1 MSRRVFFRD
10 NEAQGFSTYGLLL
23 DTLFRQLKA
32 VGVAGYFPYEYQ
44 EDMRCGYAELVSFF
58 GEEFGRL
65 AEQEGDT
72 SNLSILSKH
81 ASLRGLLLEKYR
93 KDNERYL
100 AARNSL
106 SIKSLKKAEEVNE
119 PSWDKLYASAEA
131 EDARR
136 EEGIRDS
143 GEGKH
148 DSAVVNSF
156 LAAING
162 AHAVDDSS
170 APVYV
175 EDDEE
180 PVGGYFSDEDG
191 EYSSE
196 LPEDDEDEYD
206 EEDSSELPDDD
217 EEGEEYNEDSLELP
231 DDDEEDSSE
240 LPEDDDEEYSSE
252 LPDDDDEYSSELLDD
267 DEEDSSELP
276 DDDEYDEDSSEL
288 PEDGDEDYSE
298 LPDDEEDGEDGLSE
312 LPEDDDDEYSSELPD
327 DEEDG
332 EDDFSEL
339 PGDDDDEGY
348 SSELPEDDDE
358 EDSSELPDDD
368 EYDDED
374 SSELPD
380 DDDYDEEDSSE
391 LPDDDDEYDE
401 DSSELPDDDDD
412 EYDED
417 SSELPDD
424 DDEYDE
430 DFSELPADDD
440 DEYDEE
446 DSSELPDDDDEDSSE
461 LPPDAEAGYSPKLSA
476 ERVVPNPRVYVA
488 PVVSNMVV
496 RPSYARG
503 IPGRE
508 TQEAVLDMMDRLANN
523 IKGWFSRL

>member
-1 MSRRVFFRD
+1 MSRRVFFKD
-10 NEAQGFSTYGLLL
+10 DEAQGFSTYGLLL

-58 GEEFGRL
+58 GEELGRL
-65 AEQEGDT
+65 AEQEGDA

-81 ASLRGLLLEKYR
+81 VSLRGLLLEKYR

-106 SIKSLKKAEEVNE
+106 SIKSLKRAEEVNE

-131 EDARR
+131 EDARG
-136 EEGIRDS
+136 EEGIEDS
-143 GEGKH
+143 GEGKP

-170 APVYV
+170 APAYV

-180 PVGGYFSDEDG
+180 PVGGYFSDEDE
-191 EYSSE
+191 EYPSE
-196 LPEDDEDEYD
+196 LPEDDEDE
-206 EEDSSELPDDD
+206 
-217 EEGEEYNEDSLELP
+217 EYNEDFLELL

-252 LPDDDDEYSSELLDD
+252 LPDD
-267 DEEDSSELP
+267 
-276 DDDEYDEDSSEL
+276 
-288 PEDGDEDYSE
+288 
-298 LPDDEEDGEDGLSE
+298 EEDGEDSLSE
-312 LPEDDDDEYSSELPD
+312 LP
-327 DEEDG
+327 
-332 EDDFSEL
+332 
-339 PGDDDDEGY
+339 DDDDEGY

-374 SSELPD
+374 FSELPD

-391 LPDDDDEYDE
+391 LPDDDEYDDE
-401 DSSELPDDDDD
+401 DSSELPDDDD
-412 EYDED
+412 YDGED

-424 DDEYDE
+424 DN
-430 DFSELPADDD
+430 
-440 DEYDEE
+440 E
-446 DSSELPDDDDEDSSE
+446 DSSELPDDDNEDSSE
-461 LPPDAEAGYSPKLSA
+461 LPAGYSSNLPAGRAVPKPS
-476 ERVVPNPRVYVA
+476 VYMA

-496 RPSYARG
+496 HPSYARG

-508 TQEAVLDMMDRLANN
+508 TQEAVLNMMDRLANN

>member
-1 MSRRVFFRD
+1 MSRRVFSRD
-10 NEAQGFSTYGLLL
+10 SEAQGFSTYGLLL

-81 ASLRGLLLEKYR
+81 VSLRGLLLEKYR

-106 SIKSLKKAEEVNE
+106 SIKSLKRAEEVNE
-119 PSWDKLYASAEA
+119 PSWDVLYASAEA

-143 GEGKH
+143 GEGKP

-180 PVGGYFSDEDG
+180 PVGGYFSDEDE
-191 EYSSE
+191 EY
-196 LPEDDEDEYD
+196 P
-206 EEDSSELPDDD
+206 SELPDDD
-217 EEGEEYNEDSLELP
+217 DDEYDEDSSELP

-252 LPDDDDEYSSELLDD
+252 LPDDDDEYSSELPDD
-267 DEEDSSELP
+267 DEDSSELP

-288 PEDGDEDYSE
+288 PEDDDEDYSE
-298 LPDDEEDGEDGLSE
+298 LPDDEEDGEDGF
-312 LPEDDDDEYSSELPD
+312 SELPD
-327 DEEDG
+327 
-332 EDDFSEL
+332 
-339 PGDDDDEGY
+339 DDDDEGY

-368 EYDDED
+368 EYDNED

>member
-1 MSRRVFFRD
+1 MSRRVFFKD

-23 DTLFRQLKA
+23 DTLFRQLKT

-81 ASLRGLLLEKYR
+81 VSLRGMLLEKYR

-131 EDARR
+131 EDARG
-136 EEGIRDS
+136 EEGIKDS
-143 GEGKH
+143 YEGKP

-170 APVYV
+170 APAYV

-180 PVGGYFSDEDG
+180 PVGGYFSDEDE
-191 EYSSE
+191 EY
-196 LPEDDEDEYD
+196 
-206 EEDSSELPDDD
+206 SSELPDDD
-217 EEGEEYNEDSLELP
+217 DEGYSSELP
-231 DDDEEDSSE
+231 DDD
-240 LPEDDDEEYSSE
+240 DDEYSSE
-252 LPDDDDEYSSELLDD
+252 LPDDDDEYSSEFPDDDD
-267 DEEDSSELP
+267 DEYSSELPEDDDEYSSELPDDDEDSSELSE

-288 PEDGDEDYSE
+288 PEDDDEYDEDS
-298 LPDDEEDGEDGLSE
+298 SE
-312 LPEDDDDEYSSELPD
+312 LPEDDEEGYSSELPED
-327 DEEDG
+327 DEDG
-332 EDDFSEL
+332 EDSLSEF
-339 PGDDDDEGY
+339 PDDDDDGGY

-358 EDSSELPDDD
+358 DSSELPEDDDDEDSSELPADDDD

-374 SSELPD
+374 SSELPEDD
-380 DDDYDEEDSSE
+380 DDDYD
-391 LPDDDDEYDE
+391 DE
-401 DSSELPDDDDD
+401 DSSELP
-412 EYDED
+412 
-417 SSELPDD
+417 
-424 DDEYDE
+424 
-430 DFSELPADDD
+430 D

-446 DSSELPDDDDEDSSE
+446 DSSELPDDEDSSG
-461 LPPDAEAGYSPKLSA
+461 LPAGYSSNLPAGRAVFK
-476 ERVVPNPRVYVA
+476 PRVYAA

>member
-23 DTLFRQLKA
+23 DTLFRQLKT

-81 ASLRGLLLEKYR
+81 VSLRGMLLEKYR

-131 EDARR
+131 EDARG
-136 EEGIRDS
+136 EEGIKGS
-143 GEGKH
+143 GEGKP

-170 APVYV
+170 APAYV

-180 PVGGYFSDEDG
+180 PVGGYFSDEDEEYSSELPDDDDDEYSSELPEDDD

-196 LPEDDEDEYD
+196 LPEDDEDG
-206 EEDSSELPDDD
+206 EDGLSELPDDD
-217 EEGEEYNEDSLELP
+217 EGYSSELLEDDGDPSELP
-231 DDDEEDSSE
+231 EDDDEDSSE
-240 LPEDDDEEYSSE
+240 LPEDDE
-252 LPDDDDEYSSELLDD
+252 
-267 DEEDSSELP
+267 
-276 DDDEYDEDSSEL
+276 
-288 PEDGDEDYSE
+288 GD
-298 LPDDEEDGEDGLSE
+298 P
-312 LPEDDDDEYSSELPD
+312 
-327 DEEDG
+327 
-332 EDDFSEL
+332 
-339 PGDDDDEGY
+339 
-348 SSELPEDDDE
+348 
-358 EDSSELPDDD
+358 
-368 EYDDED
+368 
-374 SSELPD
+374 
-380 DDDYDEEDSSE
+380 
-391 LPDDDDEYDE
+391 
-401 DSSELPDDDDD
+401 
-412 EYDED
+412 
-417 SSELPDD
+417 
-424 DDEYDE
+424 
-430 DFSELPADDD
+430 SELPADDD

-446 DSSELPDDDDEDSSE
+446 DSSELPDDEYDEEDSSELPADDDDEYDDEDSSE
-461 LPPDAEAGYSPKLSA
+461 LPEDDDDDYDEEDSSELPDDEYDEEDSSELPDDEDSSELPAGYSSNLPAGRAVSK
-476 ERVVPNPRVYVA
+476 PRVYAA

>member
-10 NEAQGFSTYGLLL
+10 SEAQGFSTYGLLL

-143 GEGKH
+143 GEGKP

-180 PVGGYFSDEDG
+180 PVGGYFSDEDE
-191 EYSSE
+191 EY
-196 LPEDDEDEYD
+196 P
-206 EEDSSELPDDD
+206 SELPDDD
-217 EEGEEYNEDSLELP
+217 EEDEEYNEDSLELP

-252 LPDDDDEYSSELLDD
+252 LPDDDDEYSSELPDD
-267 DEEDSSELP
+267 DEYSSELPDDDEYSSELP

-288 PEDGDEDYSE
+288 PEDDDEDYSE

-312 LPEDDDDEYSSELPD
+312 LPD
-327 DEEDG
+327 
-332 EDDFSEL
+332 
-339 PGDDDDEGY
+339 DDDDEGY

-380 DDDYDEEDSSE
+380 DDEYDEEDSSE

-401 DSSELPDDDDD
+401 DSSELPD
-412 EYDED
+412 
-417 SSELPDD
+417 DD

-461 LPPDAEAGYSPKLSA
+461 LPANGKAGYSPKLSA

-508 TQEAVLDMMDRLANN
+508 TQEAMLDMMDRLANN

>member
-23 DTLFRQLKA
+23 DTLFRQLKT

-81 ASLRGLLLEKYR
+81 VSLRGMLLEKYR

-131 EDARR
+131 EDARG
-136 EEGIRDS
+136 EEGIKDS
-143 GEGKH
+143 YEGKP

-170 APVYV
+170 APAYV

-180 PVGGYFSDEDG
+180 PVGGYFSDED
-191 EYSSE
+191 
-196 LPEDDEDEYD
+196 
-206 EEDSSELPDDD
+206 
-217 EEGEEYNEDSLELP
+217 
-231 DDDEEDSSE
+231 
-240 LPEDDDEEYSSE
+240 EEYSSE
-252 LPDDDDEYSSELLDD
+252 LPDDDDAEYSSELPDDDDDD
-267 DEEDSSELP
+267 DEYSSELSEDDDEYSSELP

-288 PEDGDEDYSE
+288 PEDEEEGYS
-298 LPDDEEDGEDGLSE
+298 SE
-312 LPEDDDDEYSSELPD
+312 LPEDD
-327 DEEDG
+327 EDG
-332 EDDFSEL
+332 EDNLSEF
-339 PGDDDDEGY
+339 PDDDDEGY
-348 SSELPEDDDE
+348 SSELPEDDEGDPSE
-358 EDSSELPDDD
+358 LPEDDDEDSSELPEDDDDEDSSELPADDDD

-374 SSELPD
+374 SSELPEDD

-391 LPDDDDEYDE
+391 LPDD
-401 DSSELPDDDDD
+401 
-412 EYDED
+412 
-417 SSELPDD
+417 
-424 DDEYDE
+424 
-430 DFSELPADDD
+430 
-440 DEYDEE
+440 EYDEE
-446 DSSELPDDDDEDSSE
+446 DSSELPDDEDSSE
-461 LPPDAEAGYSPKLSA
+461 LPAGYSSNLPAGRAVSK
-476 ERVVPNPRVYVA
+476 PRVYVA

>member
-23 DTLFRQLKA
+23 DTLFRQLKT

-81 ASLRGLLLEKYR
+81 VSLRGMLLEKYR

-131 EDARR
+131 EDARG
-136 EEGIRDS
+136 EEGIKGS
-143 GEGKH
+143 GEGKP

-170 APVYV
+170 APAYV

-180 PVGGYFSDEDG
+180 PVGGYFSDEDE

-196 LPEDDEDEYD
+196 LPD
-206 EEDSSELPDDD
+206 
-217 EEGEEYNEDSLELP
+217 
-231 DDDEEDSSE
+231 
-240 LPEDDDEEYSSE
+240 DDDEEYSSE
-252 LPDDDDEYSSELLDD
+252 LPDDD
-267 DEEDSSELP
+267 EDSSELSE

-288 PEDGDEDYSE
+288 PEDDDEYDEDSSE
-298 LPDDEEDGEDGLSE
+298 LPDDDEEGYSSELPEDDEDGKDGLSEFPDNDDDEGYSSELLEDDEGDPSE
-312 LPEDDDDEYSSELPD
+312 LPEDDD
-327 DEEDG
+327 ED
-332 EDDFSEL
+332 
-339 PGDDDDEGY
+339 

-358 EDSSELPDDD
+358 EDSSELPADDDD

-374 SSELPD
+374 SSELPEDD

-391 LPDDDDEYDE
+391 LPDD
-401 DSSELPDDDDD
+401 
-412 EYDED
+412 
-417 SSELPDD
+417 
-424 DDEYDE
+424 
-430 DFSELPADDD
+430 
-440 DEYDEE
+440 EYDEE
-446 DSSELPDDDDEDSSE
+446 DSSELPDDEDSSE
-461 LPPDAEAGYSPKLSA
+461 LPAGYSSNLPA
-476 ERVVPNPRVYVA
+476 GRVVSKPRVYAA

>member
-23 DTLFRQLKA
+23 DTLFRQLKT

-81 ASLRGLLLEKYR
+81 VSLRGMLLEKYR

-131 EDARR
+131 EDARG
-136 EEGIRDS
+136 EEGIEDS
-143 GEGKH
+143 GEGKP

-170 APVYV
+170 VPAYV

-180 PVGGYFSDEDG
+180 PVGGYFSDED
-191 EYSSE
+191 
-196 LPEDDEDEYD
+196 
-206 EEDSSELPDDD
+206 
-217 EEGEEYNEDSLELP
+217 
-231 DDDEEDSSE
+231 
-240 LPEDDDEEYSSE
+240 EEYSSE
-252 LPDDDDEYSSELLDD
+252 LPDDDDE
-267 DEEDSSELP
+267 EDSSEL
-276 DDDEYDEDSSEL
+276 SE
-288 PEDGDEDYSE
+288 
-298 LPDDEEDGEDGLSE
+298 
-312 LPEDDDDEYSSELPD
+312 DDDEYSSELPD
-327 DEEDG
+327 D
-332 EDDFSEL
+332 
-339 PGDDDDEGY
+339 DDDEY
-348 SSELPEDDDE
+348 SSELPE
-358 EDSSELPDDD
+358 
-368 EYDDED
+368 
-374 SSELPD
+374 
-380 DDDYDEEDSSE
+380 
-391 LPDDDDEYDE
+391 
-401 DSSELPDDDDD
+401 DDD

-430 DFSELPADDD
+430 DSSELPEDDDEGYSSELPEDDEGDPSELPEDDDEDSSELPEDDDEEDSSELPADDD

-446 DSSELPDDDDEDSSE
+446 DSSELPDDEYDEEDSSELPEDDDDEYDEEDSSELPDDEYDEEDSSELPDDEDSSE
-461 LPPDAEAGYSPKLSA
+461 LPAGYSSNLPA
-476 ERVVPNPRVYVA
+476 GRVVSKPRVYEA

>member
-32 VGVAGYFPYEYQ
+32 MGVAGYFPYEYQ

-143 GEGKH
+143 GEGKP

-170 APVYV
+170 APAYV

-180 PVGGYFSDEDG
+180 PVGGYFSDEDEEYPSELPEDDEEDYDEEDSSELPEDDDG
-191 EYSSE
+191 EEDGEYSSELPDDDDEYSSE
-196 LPEDDEDEYD
+196 LPEDDDEY
-206 EEDSSELPDDD
+206 
-217 EEGEEYNEDSLELP
+217 
-231 DDDEEDSSE
+231 SSE

-252 LPDDDDEYSSELLDD
+252 LPEDD
-267 DEEDSSELP
+267 DEE
-276 DDDEYDEDSSEL
+276 
-288 PEDGDEDYSE
+288 YS
-298 LPDDEEDGEDGLSE
+298 SE
-312 LPEDDDDEYSSELPD
+312 LPEDDDEGDPSELPD

-339 PGDDDDEGY
+339 PDDDDEG
-348 SSELPEDDDE
+348 
-358 EDSSELPDDD
+358 
-368 EYDDED
+368 
-374 SSELPD
+374 
-380 DDDYDEEDSSE
+380 
-391 LPDDDDEYDE
+391 
-401 DSSELPDDDDD
+401 
-412 EYDED
+412 
-417 SSELPDD
+417 
-424 DDEYDE
+424 
-430 DFSELPADDD
+430 
-440 DEYDEE
+440 
-446 DSSELPDDDDEDSSE
+446 
-461 LPPDAEAGYSPKLSA
+461 
-476 ERVVPNPRVYVA
+476 
-488 PVVSNMVV
+488 
-496 RPSYARG
+496 
-503 IPGRE
+503 
-508 TQEAVLDMMDRLANN
+508 
-523 IKGWFSRL
+523 

>member
-23 DTLFRQLKA
+23 DTLFRQLKT

-81 ASLRGLLLEKYR
+81 VSLRGMLLEKYR

-131 EDARR
+131 EDARG
-136 EEGIRDS
+136 EEGIEDS
-143 GEGKH
+143 GEGKP

-170 APVYV
+170 APAYV

-180 PVGGYFSDEDG
+180 PVGGYFSDEDE
-191 EYSSE
+191 EY
-196 LPEDDEDEYD
+196 
-206 EEDSSELPDDD
+206 SSELPDDD
-217 EEGEEYNEDSLELP
+217 DDEYSSELP
-231 DDDEEDSSE
+231 DDD
-240 LPEDDDEEYSSE
+240 DDEYSSE
-252 LPDDDDEYSSELLDD
+252 LPDDDDEYSSELPDD
-267 DEEDSSELP
+267 DEDSSELSEDDDEYDEDSSELP
-276 DDDEYDEDSSEL
+276 EDDDEYDEDSSEL
-288 PEDGDEDYSE
+288 PEDGEEGYSSE
-298 LPDDEEDGEDGLSE
+298 LPEDDEDGKDGLSEFPDNDDDEGYSSELLEDDEGDPSE
-312 LPEDDDDEYSSELPD
+312 LPEDDD
-327 DEEDG
+327 ED
-332 EDDFSEL
+332 
-339 PGDDDDEGY
+339 

-358 EDSSELPDDD
+358 EDSSELPADDDD

-374 SSELPD
+374 SSELPEDD

-391 LPDDDDEYDE
+391 LPDD
-401 DSSELPDDDDD
+401 
-412 EYDED
+412 
-417 SSELPDD
+417 
-424 DDEYDE
+424 
-430 DFSELPADDD
+430 
-440 DEYDEE
+440 EYDEE
-446 DSSELPDDDDEDSSE
+446 DSSELPDDEDSSE
-461 LPPDAEAGYSPKLSA
+461 LPAGYSSNLPA
-476 ERVVPNPRVYVA
+476 GRVVSKPRVYAA

>member
-23 DTLFRQLKA
+23 DTLFRQLKT

-81 ASLRGLLLEKYR
+81 VSLRGMLLEKYR

-131 EDARR
+131 EDARG
-136 EEGIRDS
+136 EEGIKDS
-143 GEGKH
+143 DEGKP

-162 AHAVDDSS
+162 AHAVDASS
-170 APVYV
+170 APAYV

-180 PVGGYFSDEDG
+180 PVGGYFSDEDE

-196 LPEDDEDEYD
+196 LPD
-206 EEDSSELPDDD
+206 
-217 EEGEEYNEDSLELP
+217 
-231 DDDEEDSSE
+231 
-240 LPEDDDEEYSSE
+240 DDDEEYSSE
-252 LPDDDDEYSSELLDD
+252 LPDDDDEEY
-267 DEEDSSELP
+267 SSELP
-276 DDDEYDEDSSEL
+276 DDDDEEYS
-288 PEDGDEDYSE
+288 SE
-298 LPDDEEDGEDGLSE
+298 LPDDDDDGDSLELSE
-312 LPEDDDDEYSSELPD
+312 DDDEYSSELPD
-327 DEEDG
+327 DDDEDS
-332 EDDFSEL
+332 SEL
-339 PGDDDDEGY
+339 PDDDDDEGY
-348 SSELPEDDDE
+348 SSELLEDDEGDP
-358 EDSSELPDDD
+358 SELPED
-368 EYDDED
+368 DDED
-374 SSELPD
+374 SSELPEDDEGDPSEFPADD

-391 LPDDDDEYDE
+391 LPDDE
-401 DSSELPDDDDD
+401 DSSELP
-412 EYDED
+412 
-417 SSELPDD
+417 
-424 DDEYDE
+424 
-430 DFSELPADDD
+430 D

-446 DSSELPDDDDEDSSE
+446 DSSELPDDEYDEEDSSELPDDEDSSE
-461 LPPDAEAGYSPKLSA
+461 LPAGYSSNLPAGRAVPK
-476 ERVVPNPRVYVA
+476 PRVYAA

>member
-23 DTLFRQLKA
+23 DTLFRQLKT

-81 ASLRGLLLEKYR
+81 VSLRGMLLEKYR

-131 EDARR
+131 EDARG
-136 EEGIRDS
+136 EEGIKGS
-143 GEGKH
+143 GEGKP

-170 APVYV
+170 APAYV

-180 PVGGYFSDEDG
+180 PVGGYFSDED
-191 EYSSE
+191 
-196 LPEDDEDEYD
+196 
-206 EEDSSELPDDD
+206 
-217 EEGEEYNEDSLELP
+217 
-231 DDDEEDSSE
+231 
-240 LPEDDDEEYSSE
+240 EEYSSE
-252 LPDDDDEYSSELLDD
+252 LPDDDDDEYSSELPDDDDDD
-267 DEEDSSELP
+267 DEYSSELPDDDEYSSELSEDDDEYSSELP

-288 PEDGDEDYSE
+288 PEDEEEGYS
-298 LPDDEEDGEDGLSE
+298 SE
-312 LPEDDDDEYSSELPD
+312 LPEDD
-327 DEEDG
+327 EDG
-332 EDDFSEL
+332 EDNLSEF
-339 PGDDDDEGY
+339 PDDDDEGY
-348 SSELPEDDDE
+348 SSELPEDDEGDPSE
-358 EDSSELPDDD
+358 LPEDDDEDSSELPEDDDDEDSSELPADDDD

-374 SSELPD
+374 SSELPEDD

-391 LPDDDDEYDE
+391 LPE
-401 DSSELPDDDDD
+401 
-412 EYDED
+412 
-417 SSELPDD
+417 
-424 DDEYDE
+424 
-430 DFSELPADDD
+430 DD

-446 DSSELPDDDDEDSSE
+446 DSSELPDDEYDEEDSSELPDDEDSSE
-461 LPPDAEAGYSPKLSA
+461 LPAGYSSNLPA
-476 ERVVPNPRVYVA
+476 GRVVSKPRVYAA

>member
-23 DTLFRQLKA
+23 DTLFRQLKT

-81 ASLRGLLLEKYR
+81 VSLRGMLLEKYR

-131 EDARR
+131 EDARG
-136 EEGIRDS
+136 EEGIKDS
-143 GEGKH
+143 GEGKP

-170 APVYV
+170 APAYV

-180 PVGGYFSDEDG
+180 PVGGYFSDED
-191 EYSSE
+191 
-196 LPEDDEDEYD
+196 
-206 EEDSSELPDDD
+206 
-217 EEGEEYNEDSLELP
+217 
-231 DDDEEDSSE
+231 
-240 LPEDDDEEYSSE
+240 EEYSSE
-252 LPDDDDEYSSELLDD
+252 LPDDDDDEYSSELPDDDD
-267 DEEDSSELP
+267 DEYSSELPDDDDDDDEYSSELPDDDEYSSELSEDDDEYSSELP

-288 PEDGDEDYSE
+288 PEDEEEGYSSE
-298 LPDDEEDGEDGLSE
+298 LPEDDEDGEDNLSEFPDDDDEGYPSELPEDDEGDPSE
-312 LPEDDDDEYSSELPD
+312 LPEDDD
-327 DEEDG
+327 ED
-332 EDDFSEL
+332 
-339 PGDDDDEGY
+339 

-358 EDSSELPDDD
+358 EDSSELPADDD
-368 EYDDED
+368 DDYDEED
-374 SSELPD
+374 SSELPEDDDDDYDEEDSSELPEDD

-391 LPDDDDEYDE
+391 LPDDE
-401 DSSELPDDDDD
+401 DSSELP
-412 EYDED
+412 
-417 SSELPDD
+417 
-424 DDEYDE
+424 
-430 DFSELPADDD
+430 
-440 DEYDEE
+440 
-446 DSSELPDDDDEDSSE
+446 
-461 LPPDAEAGYSPKLSA
+461 AGYSSNLPA
-476 ERVVPNPRVYVA
+476 GRVVSKPRVYAA

>member
-23 DTLFRQLKA
+23 DTLFRQLKT

-81 ASLRGLLLEKYR
+81 VSLRGMLLEKYR

-131 EDARR
+131 EDVRG
-136 EEGIRDS
+136 EEGIKDS
-143 GEGKH
+143 YEGKP

-170 APVYV
+170 APAYV

-180 PVGGYFSDEDG
+180 PVGGYFSDED
-191 EYSSE
+191 
-196 LPEDDEDEYD
+196 
-206 EEDSSELPDDD
+206 
-217 EEGEEYNEDSLELP
+217 
-231 DDDEEDSSE
+231 
-240 LPEDDDEEYSSE
+240 EEYSSE
-252 LPDDDDEYSSELLDD
+252 LPDDDDEEYSSELPEDD
-267 DEEDSSELP
+267 DEYSSELPDDDDDGDSSELSE

-288 PEDGDEDYSE
+288 PEDDEEYGEDSLE
-298 LPDDEEDGEDGLSE
+298 LPEDDEDGEDGLSE
-312 LPEDDDDEYSSELPD
+312 LPD
-327 DEEDG
+327 
-332 EDDFSEL
+332 
-339 PGDDDDEGY
+339 DDDDEGY
-348 SSELPEDDDE
+348 SSELLEDDEGDPSELPEDDDEDSSELPEDDDEYDE
-358 EDSSELPDDD
+358 EDSSELPDD
-368 EYDDED
+368 EYDEED
-374 SSELPD
+374 SSELPEDD

-391 LPDDDDEYDE
+391 LPDDE
-401 DSSELPDDDDD
+401 DSSELP
-412 EYDED
+412 
-417 SSELPDD
+417 
-424 DDEYDE
+424 
-430 DFSELPADDD
+430 
-440 DEYDEE
+440 
-446 DSSELPDDDDEDSSE
+446 
-461 LPPDAEAGYSPKLSA
+461 AGYSSNLPAGRAVPK
-476 ERVVPNPRVYVA
+476 PRVYAA

>member
-10 NEAQGFSTYGLLL
+10 SEAQGFSTYGLLL

-58 GEEFGRL
+58 GEGFGRL

-143 GEGKH
+143 GEGKP

-180 PVGGYFSDEDG
+180 PVGGYFSDED
-191 EYSSE
+191 
-196 LPEDDEDEYD
+196 
-206 EEDSSELPDDD
+206 
-217 EEGEEYNEDSLELP
+217 
-231 DDDEEDSSE
+231 
-240 LPEDDDEEYSSE
+240 EEYSSE
-252 LPDDDDEYSSELLDD
+252 LPDDDD
-267 DEEDSSELP
+267 
-276 DDDEYDEDSSEL
+276 
-288 PEDGDEDYSE
+288 
-298 LPDDEEDGEDGLSE
+298 
-312 LPEDDDDEYSSELPD
+312 
-327 DEEDG
+327 
-332 EDDFSEL
+332 
-339 PGDDDDEGY
+339 
-348 SSELPEDDDE
+348 
-358 EDSSELPDDD
+358 
-368 EYDDED
+368 YDDED

-380 DDDYDEEDSSE
+380 DDDYDDEGSSE
-391 LPDDDDEYDE
+391 LP
-401 DSSELPDDDDD
+401 
-412 EYDED
+412 
-417 SSELPDD
+417 
-424 DDEYDE
+424 
-430 DFSELPADDD
+430 DDD

-446 DSSELPDDDDEDSSE
+446 DSSELPDDDEDDFSE
-461 LPPDAEAGYSPKLSA
+461 LSADNEAGYSPKLSA
-476 ERVVPNPRVYVA
+476 ERVVPNPSVYVA

>member
-23 DTLFRQLKA
+23 DTLFRQLKT

-81 ASLRGLLLEKYR
+81 VSLRGMLLEKYR

-131 EDARR
+131 EDARG
-136 EEGIRDS
+136 EEGIKDY
-143 GEGKH
+143 GKGKP

-170 APVYV
+170 APAYV

-180 PVGGYFSDEDG
+180 PVGGYFSDEDE

-196 LPEDDEDEYD
+196 LPD
-206 EEDSSELPDDD
+206 
-217 EEGEEYNEDSLELP
+217 
-231 DDDEEDSSE
+231 
-240 LPEDDDEEYSSE
+240 DDDEEYSSE
-252 LPDDDDEYSSELLDD
+252 LPDDDDDEYSSEL
-267 DEEDSSELP
+267 
-276 DDDEYDEDSSEL
+276 
-288 PEDGDEDYSE
+288 PE
-298 LPDDEEDGEDGLSE
+298 
-312 LPEDDDDEYSSELPD
+312 DDDEYSSELPD
-327 DEEDG
+327 D
-332 EDDFSEL
+332 
-339 PGDDDDEGY
+339 
-348 SSELPEDDDE
+348 
-358 EDSSELPDDD
+358 
-368 EYDDED
+368 DED
-374 SSELPD
+374 SSELSED
-380 DDDYDEEDSSE
+380 DDEYDEDSSE

-401 DSSELPDDDDD
+401 DSSELPDDDEEGYSSELPEDD
-412 EYDED
+412 EDGEDGLSEFPDDDDEGYSSELPEDDDED
-417 SSELPDD
+417 SSELPEDDDDEDSSELPADD
-424 DDEYDE
+424 DDEYDDE
-430 DFSELPADDD
+430 DSSELPEDDDDDYDDEDSSELPD

-446 DSSELPDDDDEDSSE
+446 DSSELPDDEDSSE
-461 LPPDAEAGYSPKLSA
+461 LPAGYSSNLPAGRAVPK
-476 ERVVPNPRVYVA
+476 PRVYAA

>member
-10 NEAQGFSTYGLLL
+10 SEAQGFSTYGLLL

-32 VGVAGYFPYEYQ
+32 MGVAGYFPYEYQ

-81 ASLRGLLLEKYR
+81 VSLRGLLLEKYR

-106 SIKSLKKAEEVNE
+106 SIKSLKKAEEANE

-131 EDARR
+131 EDARG
-136 EEGIRDS
+136 EEGIKDS
-143 GEGKH
+143 GEGKP
-148 DSAVVNSF
+148 DSAVVSSF

-170 APVYV
+170 APAYV

-180 PVGGYFSDEDG
+180 SVGGYFSDEDE
-191 EYSSE
+191 EY
-196 LPEDDEDEYD
+196 P
-206 EEDSSELPDDD
+206 SELPDDD
-217 EEGEEYNEDSLELP
+217 E
-231 DDDEEDSSE
+231 
-240 LPEDDDEEYSSE
+240 DEEYSSE
-252 LPDDDDEYSSELLDD
+252 LSDDDE
-267 DEEDSSELP
+267 
-276 DDDEYDEDSSEL
+276 
-288 PEDGDEDYSE
+288 
-298 LPDDEEDGEDGLSE
+298 GE
-312 LPEDDDDEYSSELPD
+312 EYSSELPD

-332 EDDFSEL
+332 EGGLSEL
-339 PGDDDDEGY
+339 PDDDDDDEY
-348 SSELPEDDDE
+348 SSELPEDDE
-358 EDSSELPDDD
+358 EDSSELPADDDD
-368 EYDDED
+368 EYDDEY
-374 SSELPD
+374 SSELPAD
-380 DDDYDEEDSSE
+380 EEYDEEDSSE
-391 LPDDDDEYDE
+391 LPADDDDDYDEDSSELPDDDDDEYDE

-424 DDEYDE
+424 D
-430 DFSELPADDD
+430 
-440 DEYDEE
+440 EE
-446 DSSELPDDDDEDSSE
+446 DSSELPA
-461 LPPDAEAGYSPKLSA
+461 DAEAGYSSKLPVG
-476 ERVVPNPRVYVA
+476 RVVSKPSVYVA

-496 RPSYARG
+496 RPNYARG

-508 TQEAVLDMMDRLANN
+508 TQEALLDMMDRLANN

>member
-10 NEAQGFSTYGLLL
+10 SEAQGFSTYGLLL

-58 GEEFGRL
+58 GEGFGRL

-143 GEGKH
+143 GEGKP

-180 PVGGYFSDEDG
+180 PVGGYFSDEDEEYSSELPDDDDYDDEDSSELPEDDDG
-191 EYSSE
+191 EEDGEYSSELPGDDDEYSSE
-196 LPEDDEDEYD
+196 LPEDDDEY
-206 EEDSSELPDDD
+206 
-217 EEGEEYNEDSLELP
+217 
-231 DDDEEDSSE
+231 SSE

-252 LPDDDDEYSSELLDD
+252 LPEDDDE
-267 DEEDSSELP
+267 
-276 DDDEYDEDSSEL
+276 
-288 PEDGDEDYSE
+288 GD
-298 LPDDEEDGEDGLSE
+298 P
-312 LPEDDDDEYSSELPD
+312 SELPD

-339 PGDDDDEGY
+339 LDDDDEGY

-358 EDSSELPDDD
+358 EDPSELPADDD
-368 EYDDED
+368 E
-374 SSELPD
+374 
-380 DDDYDEEDSSE
+380 
-391 LPDDDDEYDE
+391 
-401 DSSELPDDDDD
+401 
-412 EYDED
+412 
-417 SSELPDD
+417 
-424 DDEYDE
+424 E

-446 DSSELPDDDDEDSSE
+446 DSSELPEDDEYDEDSSE
-461 LPPDAEAGYSPKLSA
+461 LPDDDDYDDEGSSELPDDDDEYDEEDSSELPDDDEDDFSELSADNEAGYSPKLSA
-476 ERVVPNPRVYVA
+476 ERVVPNPSVYVA

>member
-10 NEAQGFSTYGLLL
+10 SEAQGFSTYGLLL

-58 GEEFGRL
+58 GEGFGRL

-143 GEGKH
+143 GEGKP

-170 APVYV
+170 APAYV

-180 PVGGYFSDEDG
+180 PVDGYFSDEDE
-191 EYSSE
+191 EY
-196 LPEDDEDEYD
+196 P
-206 EEDSSELPDDD
+206 SELPDD
-217 EEGEEYNEDSLELP
+217 
-231 DDDEEDSSE
+231 
-240 LPEDDDEEYSSE
+240 DDDEEYSSE
-252 LPDDDDEYSSELLDD
+252 LPDDDE
-267 DEEDSSELP
+267 DEEYSSELP
-276 DDDEYDEDSSEL
+276 DDDEDEEYS
-288 PEDGDEDYSE
+288 SE
-298 LPDDEEDGEDGLSE
+298 LPDDDEGE
-312 LPEDDDDEYSSELPD
+312 EYSSELPD

-332 EDDFSEL
+332 EGGLSEL
-339 PGDDDDEGY
+339 PDDDDDDEY
-348 SSELPEDDDE
+348 SSELPEDDE
-358 EDSSELPDDD
+358 EDS
-368 EYDDED
+368 
-374 SSELPD
+374 
-380 DDDYDEEDSSE
+380 
-391 LPDDDDEYDE
+391 
-401 DSSELPDDDDD
+401 
-412 EYDED
+412 
-417 SSELPDD
+417 
-424 DDEYDE
+424 
-430 DFSELPADDD
+430 SELPADDD

-446 DSSELPDDDDEDSSE
+446 DSSELPADEEYDEEDSSELPADDDDDYDEDSSE
-461 LPPDAEAGYSPKLSA
+461 LPDDDDDEYDEDPSELPGDDEYDEDLSELPADDDDEYDEDSSELPDDDEEDSSELPANGKAGYSPKLSA
-476 ERVVPNPRVYVA
+476 ERVVPNPSVYVA

>member
-10 NEAQGFSTYGLLL
+10 SEAQGFSTYGLLL

-58 GEEFGRL
+58 GEGFGRL

-143 GEGKH
+143 GEGKP

-170 APVYV
+170 APAYV

-180 PVGGYFSDEDG
+180 PVDGYFSDEDE
-191 EYSSE
+191 EY
-196 LPEDDEDEYD
+196 P
-206 EEDSSELPDDD
+206 SELPDD
-217 EEGEEYNEDSLELP
+217 
-231 DDDEEDSSE
+231 
-240 LPEDDDEEYSSE
+240 DDDEEYSSE
-252 LPDDDDEYSSELLDD
+252 LPDDDE
-267 DEEDSSELP
+267 DEEYSSELP
-276 DDDEYDEDSSEL
+276 DDDEGEEYSSEL
-288 PEDGDEDYSE
+288 R
-298 LPDDEEDGEDGLSE
+298 DDEEDGEGGLSE
-312 LPEDDDDEYSSELPD
+312 LPDDDDDDEYSSELP
-327 DEEDG
+327 E
-332 EDDFSEL
+332 
-339 PGDDDDEGY
+339 
-348 SSELPEDDDE
+348 DDE
-358 EDSSELPDDD
+358 EDS
-368 EYDDED
+368 
-374 SSELPD
+374 
-380 DDDYDEEDSSE
+380 
-391 LPDDDDEYDE
+391 
-401 DSSELPDDDDD
+401 
-412 EYDED
+412 
-417 SSELPDD
+417 
-424 DDEYDE
+424 
-430 DFSELPADDD
+430 SELPADDD

-446 DSSELPDDDDEDSSE
+446 DSSELPADEEYDEEDSSELPADDDDDYDEDSSE
-461 LPPDAEAGYSPKLSA
+461 LPDDDDDEYDEDPSELPGDDEYDEDLSELPADDDDEYDEDSSELPDDDEEDSSELPANGKAGYSPKLSA
-476 ERVVPNPRVYVA
+476 ERVVPNPSVYVA

-508 TQEAVLDMMDRLANN
+508 IQEALLDMMDRLANN

>member
-10 NEAQGFSTYGLLL
+10 DEAQGFSTYGLLL

-81 ASLRGLLLEKYR
+81 VSLRGLLLEKYR
-93 KDNERYL
+93 KGNERYL

-143 GEGKH
+143 GEGKP

-156 LAAING
+156 LAAIKG
-162 AHAVDDSS
+162 AHAVDDSV
-170 APVYV
+170 APEYV
-175 EDDEE
+175 EEDDEE
-180 PVGGYFSDEDG
+180 PVSGYSSEEDWGEDDDPSVLPADEDEEEGEEEDG
-191 EYSSE
+191 EDDEGYDVLPADGDEEEDPSVLPEDEDEGYSSE
-196 LPEDDEDEYD
+196 LPEDE
-206 EEDSSELPDDD
+206 
-217 EEGEEYNEDSLELP
+217 
-231 DDDEEDSSE
+231 
-240 LPEDDDEEYSSE
+240 DDEEYSSE
-252 LPDDDDEYSSELLDD
+252 LPADD
-267 DEEDSSELP
+267 DEEDSSV
-276 DDDEYDEDSSEL
+276 
-288 PEDGDEDYSE
+288 
-298 LPDDEEDGEDGLSE
+298 
-312 LPEDDDDEYSSELPD
+312 LPEDDDEDDEEYSSELPA
-327 DEEDG
+327 
-332 EDDFSEL
+332 
-339 PGDDDDEGY
+339 DDDSDEDAGY

-358 EDSSELPDDD
+358 DDYSTLPEDEDD
-368 EYDDED
+368 E
-374 SSELPD
+374 
-380 DDDYDEEDSSE
+380 
-391 LPDDDDEYDE
+391 EY
-401 DSSELPDDDDD
+401 S
-412 EYDED
+412 
-417 SSELPDD
+417 
-424 DDEYDE
+424 
-430 DFSELPADDD
+430 SELPADDD
-440 DEYDEE
+440 DEEY
-446 DSSELPDDDDEDSSE
+446 SSELPADEDAEEDDGYSSELPEDDDEDYSSE
-461 LPPDAEAGYSPKLSA
+461 LPEDEDEDYSSELPADDDEDYYSELPEDDDDGDSGVLPDDDSEPAPFKPAPQPKAYTSPMMSYS
-476 ERVVPNPRVYVA
+476 A
-488 PVVSNMVV
+488 PVSSMVV

>member
-23 DTLFRQLKA
+23 DTLFRQLKT

-81 ASLRGLLLEKYR
+81 VSLRGMLLEKYR

-131 EDARR
+131 EDARG
-136 EEGIRDS
+136 EEGIKGS
-143 GEGKH
+143 GEGKP

-170 APVYV
+170 APAYV

-180 PVGGYFSDEDG
+180 PVGGYFSDEDE

-196 LPEDDEDEYD
+196 LPD
-206 EEDSSELPDDD
+206 
-217 EEGEEYNEDSLELP
+217 
-231 DDDEEDSSE
+231 
-240 LPEDDDEEYSSE
+240 DDDEEYSSE
-252 LPDDDDEYSSELLDD
+252 LPDDDDDEYSSELPEDD
-267 DEEDSSELP
+267 DEYSSELP

-288 PEDGDEDYSE
+288 PEDEEEGYS
-298 LPDDEEDGEDGLSE
+298 SE
-312 LPEDDDDEYSSELPD
+312 LPEDD
-327 DEEDG
+327 EDG
-332 EDDFSEL
+332 EDNLSEF
-339 PGDDDDEGY
+339 PDDDDEGY
-348 SSELPEDDDE
+348 SSELPEDDEGDPSE
-358 EDSSELPDDD
+358 LPEDDDEDSSELPEDDDDEDSSELPADDDD

-374 SSELPD
+374 SSELPEDD

-391 LPDDDDEYDE
+391 LPDD
-401 DSSELPDDDDD
+401 
-412 EYDED
+412 
-417 SSELPDD
+417 
-424 DDEYDE
+424 
-430 DFSELPADDD
+430 
-440 DEYDEE
+440 EYDEE
-446 DSSELPDDDDEDSSE
+446 DSSELPDDEDSSE
-461 LPPDAEAGYSPKLSA
+461 LPAGYSSNLPA
-476 ERVVPNPRVYVA
+476 GRVVSKPRVYAA

>member
-23 DTLFRQLKA
+23 DTLFRQLKV

-81 ASLRGLLLEKYR
+81 ASLRGMLLEKYR

-106 SIKSLKKAEEVNE
+106 SIKSLKKVEEVNE

-131 EDARR
+131 EDARG
-136 EEGIRDS
+136 EEGIKDS
-143 GEGKH
+143 GEGKP

-170 APVYV
+170 APAYV

-180 PVGGYFSDEDG
+180 PVGGYFSDEDEDG
-191 EYSSE
+191 FSELPDDDEEYSSE
-196 LPEDDEDEYD
+196 LPDDEEYDEEYSSELPDDDDDGEDGFSELPDYEEYDEEDSSELPDDEEYD

-217 EEGEEYNEDSLELP
+217 EEDGFSEHPDVEEY
-231 DDDEEDSSE
+231 DEEDSSE
-240 LPEDDDEEYSSE
+240 LPDDEEDYSELPDDEEYDEEYSSE
-252 LPDDDDEYSSELLDD
+252 LPDDEEYDEDSSELPD
-267 DEEDSSELP
+267 DEEYDEDSSELP

-288 PEDGDEDYSE
+288 PA
-298 LPDDEEDGEDGLSE
+298 
-312 LPEDDDDEYSSELPD
+312 
-327 DEEDG
+327 
-332 EDDFSEL
+332 
-339 PGDDDDEGY
+339 
-348 SSELPEDDDE
+348 DDDE
-358 EDSSELPDDD
+358 E
-368 EYDDED
+368 
-374 SSELPD
+374 
-380 DDDYDEEDSSE
+380 YDEEDSSE
-391 LPDDDDEYDE
+391 LPDDEYDE
-401 DSSELPDDDDD
+401 DSSELPDD
-412 EYDED
+412 E
-417 SSELPDD
+417 
-424 DDEYDE
+424 
-430 DFSELPADDD
+430 
-440 DEYDEE
+440 
-446 DSSELPDDDDEDSSE
+446 
-461 LPPDAEAGYSPKLSA
+461 EAGYSPKLPA
-476 ERVVPNPRVYVA
+476 EKFVPKPSVYVA

>member
-23 DTLFRQLKA
+23 DTLFRQLKT

-81 ASLRGLLLEKYR
+81 VSLRGMLLEKYR

-100 AARNSL
+100 VARNSL

-131 EDARR
+131 EDARG
-136 EEGIRDS
+136 EEGIKGS
-143 GEGKH
+143 GEGKP

-170 APVYV
+170 APAYV

-180 PVGGYFSDEDG
+180 PVGRYFSDEDE

-196 LPEDDEDEYD
+196 LPD
-206 EEDSSELPDDD
+206 
-217 EEGEEYNEDSLELP
+217 
-231 DDDEEDSSE
+231 
-240 LPEDDDEEYSSE
+240 DDDEEYSSE
-252 LPDDDDEYSSELLDD
+252 LPDDDDDEYSSELPDDD
-267 DEEDSSELP
+267 DEEYSSELSEDDDEYGEDSSELP
-276 DDDEYDEDSSEL
+276 EDDDEYDEDSSEL
-288 PEDGDEDYSE
+288 PEDDEEGYSSE
-298 LPDDEEDGEDGLSE
+298 LPEDDEDGEDGLSE
-312 LPEDDDDEYSSELPD
+312 FP
-327 DEEDG
+327 
-332 EDDFSEL
+332 
-339 PGDDDDEGY
+339 DDDDEGY

-358 EDSSELPDDD
+358 DSSELPEDDDDEDSSELPADDDD

-374 SSELPD
+374 SSELPEDD
-380 DDDYDEEDSSE
+380 DDDYD
-391 LPDDDDEYDE
+391 DE
-401 DSSELPDDDDD
+401 DSSELP
-412 EYDED
+412 
-417 SSELPDD
+417 
-424 DDEYDE
+424 
-430 DFSELPADDD
+430 D

-446 DSSELPDDDDEDSSE
+446 DSSELPDDEDSSE
-461 LPPDAEAGYSPKLSA
+461 LPAGYSSNLPAGRAVPK
-476 ERVVPNPRVYVA
+476 PRVYAA

>member
-10 NEAQGFSTYGLLL
+10 DEAQGFSTYGLLL

-180 PVGGYFSDEDG
+180 PVGGYFSDEDEEYSSELPEDDDDEYDEEDSSELPEDDEDDED

-206 EEDSSELPDDD
+206 EEDSSELP
-217 EEGEEYNEDSLELP
+217 E
-231 DDDEEDSSE
+231 
-240 LPEDDDEEYSSE
+240 
-252 LPDDDDEYSSELLDD
+252 DDDEYSSELPEDD
-267 DEEDSSELP
+267 EDSSELP
-276 DDDEYDEDSSEL
+276 DDDEYDEGSSEL
-288 PEDGDEDYSE
+288 PE
-298 LPDDEEDGEDGLSE
+298 DEEDGEDG
-312 LPEDDDDEYSSELPD
+312 
-327 DEEDG
+327 
-332 EDDFSEL
+332 FSEL
-339 PGDDDDEGY
+339 PDDDDEGY

-358 EDSSELPDDD
+358 EDSSELPEDD
-368 EYDDED
+368 
-374 SSELPD
+374 
-380 DDDYDEEDSSE
+380 DEEDSSE
-391 LPDDDDEYDE
+391 LPEDDDDEYDEDSSELPEDDDDEYDE
-401 DSSELPDDDDD
+401 DSSELPDDD

-417 SSELPDD
+417 S
-424 DDEYDE
+424 
-430 DFSELPADDD
+430 SELPADDD
-440 DEYDEE
+440 DEYDDE
-446 DSSELPDDDDEDSSE
+446 DSSELPDDEYDEAELPDDDGEDSSE
-461 LPPDAEAGYSPKLSA
+461 LPAGYSPNLPA
-476 ERVVPNPRVYVA
+476 DRVVPKPSVYVA

>member
-23 DTLFRQLKA
+23 DTLFRQLKT

-81 ASLRGLLLEKYR
+81 VSLRGMLLEKYR

-131 EDARR
+131 EDARG
-136 EEGIRDS
+136 EEGIKDS
-143 GEGKH
+143 GEGKP

-170 APVYV
+170 APAYV

-180 PVGGYFSDEDG
+180 PVGGYFSDEDE

-196 LPEDDEDEYD
+196 LPD
-206 EEDSSELPDDD
+206 
-217 EEGEEYNEDSLELP
+217 
-231 DDDEEDSSE
+231 
-240 LPEDDDEEYSSE
+240 DDDEEYSSE
-252 LPDDDDEYSSELLDD
+252 LPDDDDEEYSSELPED
-267 DEEDSSELP
+267 DEEYSSELP

-288 PEDGDEDYSE
+288 PEDDDEYDEDS
-298 LPDDEEDGEDGLSE
+298 SE
-312 LPEDDDDEYSSELPD
+312 LPEDDDEDSSELPEDDEDGEGSLSEFPDDDDDDEYSSELP
-327 DEEDG
+327 E
-332 EDDFSEL
+332 
-339 PGDDDDEGY
+339 DDDED
-348 SSELPEDDDE
+348 SSELPEDDDD
-358 EDSSELPDDD
+358 EDSSELPADDDD

-380 DDDYDEEDSSE
+380 D
-391 LPDDDDEYDE
+391 
-401 DSSELPDDDDD
+401 
-412 EYDED
+412 
-417 SSELPDD
+417 
-424 DDEYDE
+424 
-430 DFSELPADDD
+430 
-440 DEYDEE
+440 EYDEE
-446 DSSELPDDDDEDSSE
+446 DSSELPDDEDSSE
-461 LPPDAEAGYSPKLSA
+461 LPAGYSSNLPAGRAVPK
-476 ERVVPNPRVYVA
+476 PRVYAA

>member
-23 DTLFRQLKA
+23 DTLFRQLKT

-44 EDMRCGYAELVSFF
+44 EDMRCRYAELVSFF

-81 ASLRGLLLEKYR
+81 VSLRGMLLEKYR

-131 EDARR
+131 EDARG
-136 EEGIRDS
+136 EEGIKDS
-143 GEGKH
+143 GEGKP

-170 APVYV
+170 APAYV

-180 PVGGYFSDEDG
+180 PVGGYFSDE
-191 EYSSE
+191 
-196 LPEDDEDEYD
+196 
-206 EEDSSELPDDD
+206 
-217 EEGEEYNEDSLELP
+217 
-231 DDDEEDSSE
+231 
-240 LPEDDDEEYSSE
+240 DEEYSSE
-252 LPDDDDEYSSELLDD
+252 LPDDDDEYSSELPDDDD
-267 DEEDSSELP
+267 DEYSSELPDDDDEYSSELPDDDDDGDSSELSE

-288 PEDGDEDYSE
+288 PEDDEEYGEDSSELPEDDDEYDEDSSELPEDDDEYDEDSSE
-298 LPDDEEDGEDGLSE
+298 LPDDDEEGYSSELPEDDEDGEDGLSE
-312 LPEDDDDEYSSELPD
+312 FP
-327 DEEDG
+327 
-332 EDDFSEL
+332 
-339 PGDDDDEGY
+339 DDDDEGY

-358 EDSSELPDDD
+358 DSSELPEDDDDEDSSELPADDDD

-374 SSELPD
+374 SSELPEDD
-380 DDDYDEEDSSE
+380 DDDYD
-391 LPDDDDEYDE
+391 DE
-401 DSSELPDDDDD
+401 DSSELP
-412 EYDED
+412 
-417 SSELPDD
+417 
-424 DDEYDE
+424 
-430 DFSELPADDD
+430 D

-446 DSSELPDDDDEDSSE
+446 DSSELPDDEDSLE
-461 LPPDAEAGYSPKLSA
+461 LPAGYSSNPPAGRAVSK
-476 ERVVPNPRVYVA
+476 PRVYAA

>member
-23 DTLFRQLKA
+23 DTLFRQLKT

-81 ASLRGLLLEKYR
+81 VSLRGMLLEKYR

-131 EDARR
+131 EDARG
-136 EEGIRDS
+136 EEGIKGS
-143 GEGKH
+143 GEGKP

-170 APVYV
+170 APAYV

-180 PVGGYFSDEDG
+180 PVGGYFSDED
-191 EYSSE
+191 
-196 LPEDDEDEYD
+196 
-206 EEDSSELPDDD
+206 
-217 EEGEEYNEDSLELP
+217 
-231 DDDEEDSSE
+231 
-240 LPEDDDEEYSSE
+240 EEYSSE
-252 LPDDDDEYSSELLDD
+252 LPD
-267 DEEDSSELP
+267 
-276 DDDEYDEDSSEL
+276 
-288 PEDGDEDYSE
+288 
-298 LPDDEEDGEDGLSE
+298 
-312 LPEDDDDEYSSELPD
+312 DDDDEYSSELPD
-327 DEEDG
+327 D
-332 EDDFSEL
+332 
-339 PGDDDDEGY
+339 
-348 SSELPEDDDE
+348 DDE
-358 EDSSELPDDD
+358 E
-368 EYDDED
+368 Y
-374 SSELPD
+374 
-380 DDDYDEEDSSE
+380 SSE

-401 DSSELPDDDDD
+401 DSSELPEDD
-412 EYDED
+412 DED
-417 SSELPDD
+417 SSELPEDDEDEEDGLSELPDDDEGYSSELLEDDEGDPSELPEDD
-424 DDEYDE
+424 DDEDSSELPEDDDE
-430 DFSELPADDD
+430 EDSSELPADDD

-446 DSSELPDDDDEDSSE
+446 DSSELPDDEYGEEDSSELPDDDYDEEDSSELPDDDEYGEEDSSELPDDDEYGEEDSSELPDDDDDDYDEEDSSELPDDEDSSE
-461 LPPDAEAGYSPKLSA
+461 LPAGYSSNLPAGRAVSK
-476 ERVVPNPRVYVA
+476 PRVYAA

>member
-10 NEAQGFSTYGLLL
+10 SEAQGFSTYGLLL

-58 GEEFGRL
+58 GEGFGRL

-143 GEGKH
+143 GEGKP

-180 PVGGYFSDEDG
+180 PVGGYFSDEDEEYSSELPDDDDYDDEDSSELPEDDDG
-191 EYSSE
+191 EEDGEYSSELPGDDDEYSSE
-196 LPEDDEDEYD
+196 LPEDDDEY
-206 EEDSSELPDDD
+206 
-217 EEGEEYNEDSLELP
+217 
-231 DDDEEDSSE
+231 SSE

-252 LPDDDDEYSSELLDD
+252 LPEDD
-267 DEEDSSELP
+267 DEE
-276 DDDEYDEDSSEL
+276 
-288 PEDGDEDYSE
+288 YS
-298 LPDDEEDGEDGLSE
+298 SE
-312 LPEDDDDEYSSELPD
+312 LPEDDDEGDPSELPD

-339 PGDDDDEGY
+339 LDDDDEGY

-358 EDSSELPDDD
+358 EDPSELPADDD
-368 EYDDED
+368 E
-374 SSELPD
+374 
-380 DDDYDEEDSSE
+380 
-391 LPDDDDEYDE
+391 
-401 DSSELPDDDDD
+401 
-412 EYDED
+412 
-417 SSELPDD
+417 
-424 DDEYDE
+424 E

-446 DSSELPDDDDEDSSE
+446 DSSELPEDDEYDEDSSE
-461 LPPDAEAGYSPKLSA
+461 LPDDDDYDDEGSSELPDDDDEYDEEDSSELPDDDEDDFSELSADNEAGYSPKLSA
-476 ERVVPNPRVYVA
+476 ERVVPNPSVYVA

>member
-23 DTLFRQLKA
+23 DTLFRQLKT

-81 ASLRGLLLEKYR
+81 VSLRGMLLEKYR

-131 EDARR
+131 EDARG
-136 EEGIRDS
+136 EEGIKDS
-143 GEGKH
+143 GEGKP

-170 APVYV
+170 APAYV

-180 PVGGYFSDEDG
+180 PVGGYFSDED
-191 EYSSE
+191 
-196 LPEDDEDEYD
+196 
-206 EEDSSELPDDD
+206 
-217 EEGEEYNEDSLELP
+217 
-231 DDDEEDSSE
+231 
-240 LPEDDDEEYSSE
+240 EEYSSE
-252 LPDDDDEYSSELLDD
+252 LPD
-267 DEEDSSELP
+267 
-276 DDDEYDEDSSEL
+276 
-288 PEDGDEDYSE
+288 
-298 LPDDEEDGEDGLSE
+298 
-312 LPEDDDDEYSSELPD
+312 DDDDEYSSELPD
-327 DEEDG
+327 DDDDEYSSELPEDDDEYSSELPDDDDDEYSSELPEDDEYSSELPEDDEDG
-332 EDDFSEL
+332 EGSLSEF
-339 PGDDDDEGY
+339 PDDDDDEGY
-348 SSELPEDDDE
+348 SSELLEDDEGDPSELPEDDDEDSSELPEDDDE
-358 EDSSELPDDD
+358 EDSSELPADDDD

-374 SSELPD
+374 SSELPEDDDDEYDDEDSSELPEDD

-391 LPDDDDEYDE
+391 LPDD
-401 DSSELPDDDDD
+401 
-412 EYDED
+412 
-417 SSELPDD
+417 
-424 DDEYDE
+424 
-430 DFSELPADDD
+430 
-440 DEYDEE
+440 EYDEE
-446 DSSELPDDDDEDSSE
+446 DSSELPDDEDSSE
-461 LPPDAEAGYSPKLSA
+461 LPAGYSSNLPAGRAVSK
-476 ERVVPNPRVYVA
+476 PRVYVA

-508 TQEAVLDMMDRLANN
+508 TQEAVLDMMDRFANN

>member
-1 MSRRVFFRD
+1 MSRRVFFKD
-10 NEAQGFSTYGLLL
+10 DEAQGFSTYGLLL

-58 GEEFGRL
+58 GEELGRL
-65 AEQEGDT
+65 AEQEGDA

-81 ASLRGLLLEKYR
+81 VSLRGLLLEKYR

-106 SIKSLKKAEEVNE
+106 SIKSLKRAEEVNE

-131 EDARR
+131 EDARG
-136 EEGIRDS
+136 EEGIEDS
-143 GEGKH
+143 GEGKP

-170 APVYV
+170 APAYV

-180 PVGGYFSDEDG
+180 PVGGYFSDEDE
-191 EYSSE
+191 EYPSE
-196 LPEDDEDEYD
+196 LPEDDEDE
-206 EEDSSELPDDD
+206 
-217 EEGEEYNEDSLELP
+217 EYNEDFLELL

-252 LPDDDDEYSSELLDD
+252 LPDD
-267 DEEDSSELP
+267 
-276 DDDEYDEDSSEL
+276 
-288 PEDGDEDYSE
+288 
-298 LPDDEEDGEDGLSE
+298 EEDGEDSLSE
-312 LPEDDDDEYSSELPD
+312 LP
-327 DEEDG
+327 
-332 EDDFSEL
+332 
-339 PGDDDDEGY
+339 DDDDEGY

-374 SSELPD
+374 FSELPD

-391 LPDDDDEYDE
+391 LPEDDEYDDE
-401 DSSELPDDDDD
+401 DSSELPDDDN
-412 EYDED
+412 ED
-417 SSELPDD
+417 SSELP
-424 DDEYDE
+424 
-430 DFSELPADDD
+430 
-440 DEYDEE
+440 
-446 DSSELPDDDDEDSSE
+446 
-461 LPPDAEAGYSPKLSA
+461 AGYSSNLPAGRAVPKPS
-476 ERVVPNPRVYVA
+476 VYMA

-496 RPSYARG
+496 HPSYARG

-508 TQEAVLDMMDRLANN
+508 TQEAVLNMMDRLANN

>member
-1 MSRRVFFRD
+1 MSRRVFFKD
-10 NEAQGFSTYGLLL
+10 DEAQGFSTYGLLL

-58 GEEFGRL
+58 GEELGRL
-65 AEQEGDT
+65 AEQEGDA

-81 ASLRGLLLEKYR
+81 VSLRGLLLEKYR

-106 SIKSLKKAEEVNE
+106 SIKSLKRAEEVNE

-131 EDARR
+131 EDARG
-136 EEGIRDS
+136 EEGIEDS
-143 GEGKH
+143 GEGKP

-170 APVYV
+170 APAYV

-180 PVGGYFSDEDG
+180 PVGGYFSDEDE
-191 EYSSE
+191 EYPSE
-196 LPEDDEDEYD
+196 LPEDDEDE
-206 EEDSSELPDDD
+206 
-217 EEGEEYNEDSLELP
+217 EYNEDFLELL

-252 LPDDDDEYSSELLDD
+252 LPDD
-267 DEEDSSELP
+267 
-276 DDDEYDEDSSEL
+276 
-288 PEDGDEDYSE
+288 
-298 LPDDEEDGEDGLSE
+298 EEDGEDSLSE
-312 LPEDDDDEYSSELPD
+312 LP
-327 DEEDG
+327 
-332 EDDFSEL
+332 
-339 PGDDDDEGY
+339 DDDDEGY
-348 SSELPEDDDE
+348 SSELPE
-358 EDSSELPDDD
+358 DD

-380 DDDYDEEDSSE
+380 DDDYDGEDSSE
-391 LPDDDDEYDE
+391 LPDDDNE
-401 DSSELPDDDDD
+401 DSSELPDDDN
-412 EYDED
+412 ED
-417 SSELPDD
+417 SSELP
-424 DDEYDE
+424 
-430 DFSELPADDD
+430 
-440 DEYDEE
+440 
-446 DSSELPDDDDEDSSE
+446 
-461 LPPDAEAGYSPKLSA
+461 AGYSSNLPAGRAVPKPS
-476 ERVVPNPRVYVA
+476 VYMA

-496 RPSYARG
+496 HPSYARG

-508 TQEAVLDMMDRLANN
+508 TQEAVLNMMDRLANN